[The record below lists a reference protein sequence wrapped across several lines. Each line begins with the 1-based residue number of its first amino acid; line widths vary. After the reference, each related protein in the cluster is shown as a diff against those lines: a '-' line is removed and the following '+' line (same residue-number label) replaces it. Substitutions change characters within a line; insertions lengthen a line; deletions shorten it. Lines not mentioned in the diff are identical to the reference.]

1 MMKFLGAI
9 VGFFLGAS
17 LFSWSGIIPGV
28 VIGVLVAVVYQLVQR
43 VARLEAQIGAT
54 RRQEIEAEPAGAPST
69 AWHPVDTTT
78 PTPSAI
84 EEPAEPPPS
93 SVPPVGTSEA
103 RPASSSGYPSDVPP
117 AAATASASASIK
129 RARSPDPIERGITWI
144 KEFFTSGNV
153 VVKVGAIVLFFG
165 VGFLLKY
172 AVEHNKFPIE
182 LRLAGA
188 ALGALV
194 LLVVGW
200 RLRERRRDYALVLQ
214 GAGVGILYLTVF
226 AAAKLYGLLPLA
238 LALGVMVGIVVLS
251 GVLAVLQNAK
261 ALAVF
266 GATGGFLAPVLVAT
280 GAGNHVMLF
289 SYYAPLNAG
298 ILGIAW
304 FRAWREL
311 NVLGFLFTFVIGAL
325 WGHRYY
331 QADFLATT
339 EPFLILFFLFY
350 VAIAVLF
357 AQRQKLELR
366 GYVDGTIVFGVPVVA
381 FGLQAGL
388 VRTYEYG
395 LALSALA
402 VAAVY
407 VGLATALWRRQA
419 AGMRL
424 LTEAFLALG
433 VVFGSL
439 AIPLA
444 LDGNWTAAV
453 WALEGAA
460 IVWVGTRQDR
470 ALARAFGLLLQFGA
484 TIAFF
489 GFGSGGGLLE
499 PLIRPRTVVSGP
511 MPAVVN
517 ATYLGTVVIAIGGL
531 LSSFVLMRGRD
542 RLRSYEAGFDAI
554 MLVWGVAWWFLGGL
568 HEIGRVFA
576 DAPASQF
583 SLMFIAASVALAA
596 MFARRLD
603 WRALG
608 YVPIGLLPVMAA
620 FTIGALGAL
629 WSPHPFAG
637 WGAPAWIVAFAVH
650 YAALRRFEP
659 DWTRGLV
666 RTWHAGAFVLLL
678 VLLSR
683 ECVWIVESQVQL
695 GYPWGFVAWAIVP
708 ILGAAAA
715 VRFGA
720 SRFWPSARFH
730 ADVAGPGLVPVLAWL
745 VLWSVVALFERGG
758 SYPLPYVPVANPVD
772 LGALLVVV
780 LLLRWIA
787 FARTWVIAVLGADTL
802 RLFYYLTGAL
812 GVLWLSAVVGRAVH
826 FWDGVPYTVY
836 GLFRSV
842 IYQAALTM
850 TWSTIAL
857 VLMTFA
863 TRRALRLLWMAGA
876 ALLGVV
882 VLKLFLVDLTGIGTI
897 ARIVSFVGVGVL
909 MLIIGYLSPLP
920 PRLQKEVPA

>member
-1 MMKFLGAI
+1 MKFLGAI
-9 VGFFLGAS
+9 VGFLLGAS
-17 LFSWSGIIPGV
+17 LFSWSGIIPGA
-28 VIGVLVAVVYQLVQR
+28 VIGLLVAVVYQLGQR
-43 VARLEAQIGAT
+43 VT
-54 RRQEIEAEPAGAPST
+54 RIEARIGETRQQEKEVKPAGAPSVAWPQVSAT
-69 AWHPVDTTT
+69 A
-78 PTPSAI
+78 PTPPVI
-84 EEPAEPPPS
+84 EEPAELSPASAPPM
-93 SVPPVGTSEA
+93 GTSEA
-103 RPASSSGYPSDVPP
+103 WPASSAGYPSDVPP
-117 AAATASASASIK
+117 AASTTSASASMT
-129 RARSPDPIERGITWI
+129 REYTPDLIERGVTWI
-144 KEFFTSGNV
+144 KDFFTSGNV

-214 GAGVGILYLTVF
+214 GVGVGILYLTVF

-238 LALGVMVGIVVLS
+238 LAFGVMVSIVVLS
-251 GVLAVLQNAK
+251 GVLAVMQNAK

-266 GATGGFLAPVLVAT
+266 GATGGFLAPVLVST

-289 SYYAPLNAG
+289 SYYALLNAG

-304 FRAWREL
+304 FRVWREL

-325 WGHRYY
+325 WGHRNYE
-331 QADFLATT
+331 AAFFATT

-357 AQRQKLELR
+357 AHRQTLELR

-381 FGLQAGL
+381 FGLQWGL
-388 VRTYEYG
+388 VRMYEYG
-395 LALSALA
+395 LAISSLVA
-402 VAAVY
+402 AAVY
-407 VGLATALWRRQA
+407 IGLAMALWRKQR

-484 TIAFF
+484 TLAFF

-499 PLIRPRTVVSGP
+499 PLIRPRSMISGP
-511 MPAVVN
+511 MPAVFN
-517 ATYLGTVVIAIGGL
+517 ATYLGSVMIAIGGL
-531 LSSFVLMRGRD
+531 LSSFVLMRGRE
-542 RLRSYEAGFDAI
+542 RLRSYETGFDTI
-554 MLVWGVAWWFLGGL
+554 MLVWGAAWWFFGGL
-568 HEIGRVFA
+568 QEIGRVFP
-576 DAPASQF
+576 DALASQL
-583 SLMFIAASVALAA
+583 SLLFIATSVALAA
-596 MFARRLD
+596 VVARWLD

-608 YVPIGLLPVMAA
+608 YVPIGLLPVMAV
-620 FTIGALGAL
+620 FTIAALASL
-629 WSPHPFAG
+629 WSTHPLAG
-637 WGAPAWIVAFAVH
+637 WGAPAWIAAFAVH
-650 YAALRRFEP
+650 YTLLLRFESNWP
-659 DWTRGLV
+659 RGLV
-666 RTWHAGAFVLLL
+666 RTWHAAAYVLL
-678 VLLSR
+678 VALLSR
-683 ECVWIVESQVQL
+683 ECVWIVQSQAQL
-695 GYPWGFVAWAIVP
+695 GYPWSFVAWAIVP
-708 ILGAAAA
+708 IIGAAAA
-715 VRFGA
+715 IRFGG
-720 SRFWPSARFH
+720 SRFWLSARFH

-745 VLWSVVALFERGG
+745 VLWSIAALLERGG
-758 SYPLPYVPVANPVD
+758 SYPLPYIPVINPID
-772 LGALLVVV
+772 LSALLVLV

-787 FARTWVIAVLGADTL
+787 FARAQASEVLGADTL
-802 RLFYYLTGAL
+802 RLLYYATGVL

-826 FWDGVPYTVY
+826 FWGGVPYTAH
-836 GLFRSV
+836 GLFKSV

-850 TWSTIAL
+850 TWSSIAL
-857 VLMTFA
+857 VVMVFA
-863 TRRALRLLWMAGA
+863 TRRALRMLWMAGA

-882 VLKLFLVDLTGIGTI
+882 VVKLFLIDLTGIGTI
-897 ARIVSFVGVGVL
+897 ERIVSFVGVGVL
-909 MLIIGYLSPLP
+909 MLIIGYFSPLP
-920 PRLQKEVPA
+920 PRQQKEIPA

>member
-1 MMKFLGAI
+1 MKFIGAI
-9 VGFFLGAS
+9 VGLFLGAS
-17 LFSWSGIIPGV
+17 LFSWSGVIPGA
-28 VIGVLVAVVYQLVQR
+28 VIGLLVAVVYQLGQR
-43 VARLEAQIGAT
+43 VTRIEAQIGET
-54 RRQEIEAEPAGAPST
+54 RKAKPAGAPSA
-69 AWHPVDTTT
+69 AWPQVSAKA
-78 PTPSAI
+78 PTPPVI
-84 EEPAEPPPS
+84 EEPVEPPPTPA
-93 SVPPVGTSEA
+93 PPIGA
-103 RPASSSGYPSDVPP
+103 RQARSGPSTDFPSHAPVAASS
-117 AAATASASASIK
+117 AAASASMTREYA
-129 RARSPDPIERGITWI
+129 PDLIERGVVWV

-214 GAGVGILYLTVF
+214 GAGIGILYLTVF

-238 LALGVMVGIVVLS
+238 LAFGVMAGIVVLS

-266 GATGGFLAPVLVAT
+266 GATGGFLAPVLVST

-289 SYYAPLNAG
+289 SYYALLNAG

-325 WGHRYY
+325 WGHRHY
-331 QADFLATT
+331 QEAFFATT

-357 AQRQKLELR
+357 AHRQTLELR

-381 FGLQAGL
+381 FGLQWGL
-388 VRTYEYG
+388 VRSYEYG
-395 LALSALA
+395 LAISALVA
-402 VAAVY
+402 AAVY
-407 VGLATALWRRQA
+407 IGLATALWRRQV

-484 TIAFF
+484 TLAFF

-499 PLIRPRTVVSGP
+499 PLIRPRSMISGP
-511 MPAVVN
+511 MPAVFN
-517 ATYLGTVVIAIGGL
+517 ATYLGSVMIAVGGL

-542 RLRSYEAGFDAI
+542 RLRSYETGFDTI
-554 MLVWGVAWWFLGGL
+554 MLVWGAAWWFFGGL
-568 HEIGRVFA
+568 QEIGRVFP
-576 DAPASQF
+576 DALASQL
-583 SLMFIAASVALAA
+583 SLIFIATSVALAA
-596 MFARRLD
+596 VVARWLD

-608 YVPIGLLPVMAA
+608 YVPIGLLPVLAA
-620 FTIGALGAL
+620 FTVAALASL
-629 WSPHPFAG
+629 WSTHPFAG

-650 YAALRRFEP
+650 YTSLLRFEA
-659 DWTRGLV
+659 DWPRGLV
-666 RTWHAGAFVLLL
+666 RTWHAGAFVLL
-678 VLLSR
+678 VALLSR
-683 ECVWIVESQVQL
+683 ECAWFVQSQAQL
-695 GYPWGFVAWAIVP
+695 GYPWNFIAWAIVP
-708 ILGAAAA
+708 IIGATAAI
-715 VRFGA
+715 RFGG

-745 VLWSVVALFERGG
+745 VLWSVAALLERGG
-758 SYPLPYVPVANPVD
+758 SYPLPYIPVANPVD
-772 LGALLVVV
+772 LGALLVLV
-780 LLLRWIA
+780 LLLRWTA
-787 FARTWVIAVLGADTL
+787 FARAKAIEVLGTDTL
-802 RLFYYLTGAL
+802 RLLYYVTGVL

-826 FWDGVPYTVY
+826 FWGGVPYTAH
-836 GLFRSV
+836 GLFKSV

-857 VLMTFA
+857 VVMVFA

-882 VLKLFLVDLTGIGTI
+882 VVKLFIIDLTGIGTI
-897 ARIVSFVGVGVL
+897 ERIVSFVGVGVL
-909 MLIIGYLSPLP
+909 MLIVGYFSPLP
-920 PRLQKEVPA
+920 PRQQKEIPA